1 MKVVIEMR
9 NPQIVVW
16 CVTWFML
23 AATAAAQETAI
34 ESPQLTVETE
44 ETESGRITRGHFTVY
59 EDREAQTGRQLE
71 LDLVI
76 LHATGD
82 DPKPDPVF
90 VLVGGPGQ
98 GAATIWQQMEDA
110 WMRADRDIVLVNQR
124 GTGGSNRLMLPTQ
137 LTDNVQD
144 YLEPIIRPEEIDA
157 AIEELG
163 KDADLRMYSTC
174 DAMDDLNDVR
184 IALGYDKIN
193 LIGGS
198 YGTRAALVYIRR
210 HEDSVRTAILNGVA
224 PIEFTNPLYHA
235 ESAQYALNKIFERVE
250 SDETYREA
258 FPGLREKFDEILAR
272 FDEGPVPVEVTIIDS
287 GEKVTLQL
295 SRDAFVSSLHYQMYY
310 MNTSRQ
316 VPLLLWRAW
325 EGDFK
330 PFVINS
336 IQRNRALSQSI
347 ALGMLLS
354 VTAAEDVARIDP
366 ADIPRL
372 TDNTFLGDGRVRR
385 QMENCRNWPK
395 AELPDNYGDP
405 VRSEVPVLILSGE
418 IDPVTPPQW
427 GELCAGNFPNSLHI
441 IAPAAHGVGGP
452 CIQSIQETFMDSGTV
467 EGLDTSCVG
476 DMKLPPLQLPDD
488 QDGPGDF

>member
-9 NPQIVVW
+9 NRQIFVW

-23 AATAAAQETAI
+23 AATTFAQETAI
-34 ESPQLTVETE
+34 ESPQLTVETK
-44 ETESGRITRGHFTVY
+44 ETDSGRITSGHFTVY
-59 EDREAQTGRQLE
+59 EDRKTQTGRQLE

-82 DPKPDPVF
+82 DTKPDPVF

-98 GAATIWQQMEDA
+98 GAATIQEQVADA
-110 WMRADRDIVLVNQR
+110 WMRADRDVVLVNQR

-144 YLEPIIRPEEIDA
+144 YLEPIIRPEEIDS

-235 ESAQYALNKIFERVE
+235 ESAQYALDKIFERVE

-258 FPGLREKFDEILAR
+258 FPGLRDKFDEILAR
-272 FDEGPVPVEVTIIDS
+272 FDDGPIPVEVTIVDS

-295 SRDAFVSSLHYQMYY
+295 SRDAFASSLRYQMYY
-310 MNTSRQ
+310 MNTSCQ

-372 TDNTFLGDGRVRR
+372 TDNTFLGDSRVRR
-385 QMENCRNWPK
+385 QIENCRNWPK
-395 AELPDNYGDP
+395 SELPDNYGDP

-427 GELCAGNFPNSLHI
+427 GELCARNFPNSLHI

-452 CIQSIQETFMDSGTV
+452 CIQSIQEAFMDLGTV
-467 EGLDTSCVG
+467 EGLDTSCVD
-476 DMKLPPLQLPDD
+476 DMTLPALELPEDD
-488 QDGPGDF
+488 